1 MIRRVFN
8 GHGFIRMRSR
18 RHHFHFSDKFLDQ
31 ELRKGGERLNGL
43 ELLGRAALQGAARG
57 GEESLGGARQVAQE
71 RGFGILRPR
80 VGRRAKNG
88 FAHAFALGRQVN
100 RDRSGCAFRM
110 RPAENLRRN
119 GLFRNEGLSCRV
131 WEGLAD
137 APKVSVLFGGGFVFR
152 ASRGARAGL
161 LGFGDVPKS
170 DRRGGVG
177 RAGGLAGGGFGVER
191 VGHGKLQKNKYHG
204 RRLQCGAALKNALR
218 SVDQINAHIIP
229 RRGEGRKSL
238 ASSRF
243 FLVEIVRRRRES
255 PLREKKQQGARGF
268 LVAAQSA
275 YNRKT
280 PIHRGR
286 RLKSR
291 GSQKRKMGRG
301 PWRKNELQS
310 FFRFYGAGRPDRDD
324 VRHPAR

>member
-1 MIRRVFN
+1 MLQAKKAWQKKTTGRRGLCERLNRESEKAFWPEKPRIKSPAIGAFGIQRSNDEARVRFRGAQRLAWLWGRRRAPRALCEPAGDRGRPAQALRASCAAWLAFHHLNSARFAPIRNDPPRFQWPRF
-8 GHGFIRMRSR
+8 HPDAEPPAP
-18 RHHFHFSDKFLDQ
+18 FHFSDKFLDQ

-43 ELLGRAALQGAARG
+43 ELLGRAALHGAARG

-80 VGRRAKNG
+80 VGRRAKHG

-131 WEGLAD
+131 WGGLAD

-191 VGHGKLQKNKYHG
+191 VGHGKLQNK
-204 RRLQCGAALKNALR
+204 
-218 SVDQINAHIIP
+218 
-229 RRGEGRKSL
+229 
-238 ASSRF
+238 
-243 FLVEIVRRRRES
+243 
-255 PLREKKQQGARGF
+255 
-268 LVAAQSA
+268 
-275 YNRKT
+275 
-280 PIHRGR
+280 
-286 RLKSR
+286 
-291 GSQKRKMGRG
+291 
-301 PWRKNELQS
+301 
-310 FFRFYGAGRPDRDD
+310 
-324 VRHPAR
+324 